1 MNNQNIIQPKRSII
15 LHIRSKDA
23 TQLTTGYNTN
33 FNVNLT
39 NAISIS
45 ETEEVHI
52 SIMSAEM
59 PYSFYNVSTELEN
72 NKLIYDDTQTLT
84 FTSQDYDIDD
94 LVAFFEADT
103 AFKAIF
109 DTTYNTQTNK
119 ISFKNKTGATHK
131 INLSLSNVN
140 KEIGFSEIDT
150 DRTITASSTLT
161 SDYVCNLATVHSIF
175 IKSSLSTANV
185 LSTRAGNS
193 TTLQKISVDTNSL
206 GIIYMNQ
213 SDFRQVTI
221 SQVPVIDH
229 ITFSITDQNNR
240 LLQLNNVNYEFSIL
254 FEVYPKYNQINNQ
267 ARNIIS
273 NTRSINIPTQPNSI
287 TRTERVDDDDLNQT
301 HPIQNKSE
309 TKHKTDRIILDNLL
323 DIVSDQ

>member
-1 MNNQNIIQPKRSII
+1 MNNQNIIQAKRSTI

-23 TQLTTGYNTN
+23 TQLTSGYNTH
-33 FNVNLT
+33 FDVNLI
-39 NAISIS
+39 NAISIIES
-45 ETEEVHI
+45 EEVHI
-52 SIMSAEM
+52 SIMSAEI
-59 PYSFYNVSTELEN
+59 PYSFYNVSTELQN
-72 NKLIYDDTQTLT
+72 NKLVYDDTQTLT

-119 ISFKNKTGATHK
+119 ISFKNKTGVSHK

-150 DRTITASSTLT
+150 DRTITAGSTLT

-213 SDFRQVTI
+213 ADFRQVTV

-267 ARNIIS
+267 ARNIIT
-273 NTRSINIPTQPNSI
+273 NTRRINIPTQANSI
-287 TRTERVDDDDLNQT
+287 TRTERLDDDDLNQT
-301 HPIQNKSE
+301 HPVEGKSE
-309 TKHKTDRIILDNLL
+309 IKHKSDRIILDNLL
-323 DIVSDQ
+323 DIVDNQ